1 MKFSILLVSLFL
13 VGCQHNPP
21 QYPKWPEQP
30 KIGTC
35 PDLEDAMP
43 SEKLSE
49 LLTTVTKNYGKYH
62 ECTARVQAWEQ
73 WYKEQRAI
81 YEEAIKK

>member
-1 MKFSILLVSLFL
+1 MKFSILLVSLLL
-13 VGCQHNPP
+13 VGCNTVPP
-21 QYPKWPEQP
+21 QYPKWPEPP
-30 KIGTC
+30 KVGSC
-35 PDLEDAMP
+35 PELEQALP

-73 WYKEQRAI
+73 WHKDQRAI